1 MRRYSYILV
10 LLSTLLACV
19 AVSCAPELDEAY
31 VPDNME
37 TVEVDV
43 LFRVDDMV
51 TKAMTAVEEDT
62 SLKDVWVFQFDG
74 SADASR
80 IVGKPRY
87 YAIEDGASRIGF
99 SKVDDCTVVFLA
111 NTHDAYLELSDVK
124 TFGDIR
130 KKMIRISDG
139 ADCYDPDM
147 YDLVSSAVLNGMDF
161 TDPNVNVQPALSRI
175 FARIS
180 FTLTD
185 SCEDIDIRSVQLCN
199 VPEKV
204 EYLPHLLSSSELYP
218 TSSQSS
224 RINYP
229 SEPFTGSSQTY
240 FWYVCATAL
249 IAFLIQSVT
258 YIVHFDRAYKKS
270 LHELETYY
278 DEDEGHKIK
287 WVRFC
292 YIISMLTILF
302 VLVYLCLYWF
312 LDYKMEVASV
322 YTIWWLLYMLYL
334 TSNFISFIGS
344 HKLVLDAFAHKAL
357 SAGDLIQKISENKK
371 RKEKKDDD
379 SAQVVISESE
389 IRKLEAALKQW
400 VDKKSFREYDKSRED
415 IARELNTTKEILH
428 HYFISIKKV
437 DFKTWRTELRIE
449 EAKRLLLKD
458 KNVSTNIIA
467 EASGFSDR
475 SNFHRQFVKIVGC
488 SPKQWRD
495 SQGHPAGI

>member
-1 MRRYSYILV
+1 MISININPQTAVPLIVGVGSTVLAV
-10 LLSTLLACV
+10 LLMLIKIPHSDYSV
-19 AVSCAPELDEAY
+19 
-31 VPDNME
+31 
-37 TVEVDV
+37 
-43 LFRVDDMV
+43 
-51 TKAMTAVEEDT
+51 K
-62 SLKDVWVFQFDG
+62 
-74 SADASR
+74 
-80 IVGKPRY
+80 
-87 YAIEDGASRIGF
+87 
-99 SKVDDCTVVFLA
+99 LA
-111 NTHDAYLELSDVK
+111 NSKIALVVSFLICSFMMFYSMSQYGKSEIKDWDMFLMLSIYIVVHFSTSIISYSMIALLKTEKHKWQGLFVPGLFVSALVAFMLLESYK
-124 TFGDIR
+124 SG
-130 KKMIRISDG
+130 
-139 ADCYDPDM
+139 
-147 YDLVSSAVLNGMDF
+147 N
-161 TDPNVNVQPALSRI
+161 
-175 FARIS
+175 
-180 FTLTD
+180 
-185 SCEDIDIRSVQLCN
+185 
-199 VPEKV
+199 
-204 EYLPHLLSSSELYP
+204 
-218 TSSQSS
+218 
-224 RINYP
+224 
-229 SEPFTGSSQTY
+229 QTY
-240 FWYVCATAL
+240 FWYVCAAAL

-258 YIVHFDRAYKKS
+258 YIVHFDRAYKTS

-322 YTIWWLLYMLYL
+322 YTIWWLIYMLYL

-357 SAGDLIQKISENKK
+357 SAGELIQKISENKK
-371 RKEKKDDD
+371 RKEKKDND

-488 SPKQWRD
+488 STKQWRD
-495 SQGHPAGI
+495 SEGHPAGI

>member
-1 MRRYSYILV
+1 MISININPQTAVPLIVGVGSTVLAV
-10 LLSTLLACV
+10 LLMLIKIPHSDYSV
-19 AVSCAPELDEAY
+19 
-31 VPDNME
+31 
-37 TVEVDV
+37 
-43 LFRVDDMV
+43 
-51 TKAMTAVEEDT
+51 K
-62 SLKDVWVFQFDG
+62 
-74 SADASR
+74 
-80 IVGKPRY
+80 
-87 YAIEDGASRIGF
+87 
-99 SKVDDCTVVFLA
+99 LA
-111 NTHDAYLELSDVK
+111 NSKIALVVSFLICSFMMFYSMSQYGKSEIKDWDMFLMLSIYIVVHFSTSIISYSMIALLKTEKHKWQGLFVPGLFVSALVAFMLLESYK
-124 TFGDIR
+124 SG
-130 KKMIRISDG
+130 
-139 ADCYDPDM
+139 
-147 YDLVSSAVLNGMDF
+147 N
-161 TDPNVNVQPALSRI
+161 
-175 FARIS
+175 
-180 FTLTD
+180 
-185 SCEDIDIRSVQLCN
+185 
-199 VPEKV
+199 
-204 EYLPHLLSSSELYP
+204 
-218 TSSQSS
+218 
-224 RINYP
+224 
-229 SEPFTGSSQTY
+229 QTY
-240 FWYVCATAL
+240 FWYVCAAAL

-258 YIVHFDRAYKKS
+258 YIVHFDRAYKTS

-322 YTIWWLLYMLYL
+322 YTIWWLIYMLYL

-357 SAGDLIQKISENKK
+357 SAGELIQKISENKK

-389 IRKLEAALKQW
+389 IRELEAALKQW

-495 SQGHPAGI
+495 SEGHPAGI

>member
-1 MRRYSYILV
+1 MISINIY
-10 LLSTLLACV
+10 
-19 AVSCAPELDEAY
+19 PQ
-31 VPDNME
+31 
-37 TVEVDV
+37 
-43 LFRVDDMV
+43 
-51 TKAMTAVEEDT
+51 TAVP
-62 SLKDVWVFQFDG
+62 L
-74 SADASR
+74 
-80 IVGKPRY
+80 IVGVGATVL
-87 YAIEDGASRIGF
+87 AILLMLIKIPHSDYSV
-99 SKVDDCTVVFLA
+99 KLA
-111 NTHDAYLELSDVK
+111 NSKIALVVSFLICSFMMFYSMSQYGKSEIKDWDMFLMLSIYIVVHFSTSIISYSMIALLKTEKHKWQGLFVPGLFVSALVAFMLLESYNS
-124 TFGDIR
+124 G
-130 KKMIRISDG
+130 
-139 ADCYDPDM
+139 
-147 YDLVSSAVLNGMDF
+147 N
-161 TDPNVNVQPALSRI
+161 
-175 FARIS
+175 
-180 FTLTD
+180 
-185 SCEDIDIRSVQLCN
+185 
-199 VPEKV
+199 
-204 EYLPHLLSSSELYP
+204 
-218 TSSQSS
+218 
-224 RINYP
+224 
-229 SEPFTGSSQTY
+229 QTY
-240 FWYVCATAL
+240 FWYVCAAAL

-258 YIVHFDRAYKKS
+258 YIVHFDRAYKTS

-322 YTIWWLLYMLYL
+322 YTIWWLIYMLYL

-357 SAGDLIQKISENKK
+357 SAGELIQKISENKK
-371 RKEKKDDD
+371 RKEKKDND

-389 IRKLEAALKQW
+389 IRKLQAALKQW

-458 KNVSTNIIA
+458 KNVSTNVIA

-495 SQGHPAGI
+495 SEGHPAGI

>member
-1 MRRYSYILV
+1 MISININPQTAVPLIVGVGSTVLAV
-10 LLSTLLACV
+10 LLMLIKIPHSDYSV
-19 AVSCAPELDEAY
+19 
-31 VPDNME
+31 
-37 TVEVDV
+37 
-43 LFRVDDMV
+43 
-51 TKAMTAVEEDT
+51 K
-62 SLKDVWVFQFDG
+62 
-74 SADASR
+74 
-80 IVGKPRY
+80 
-87 YAIEDGASRIGF
+87 
-99 SKVDDCTVVFLA
+99 LA
-111 NTHDAYLELSDVK
+111 NSKIALVVSFLICSFMMFYSMSQYGKSEIKDWDMFLMLSIYIVVHFSTSIISYSMIALLKTEKHKWQGLFVPGLFVSALVAFMLLESYK
-124 TFGDIR
+124 SG
-130 KKMIRISDG
+130 
-139 ADCYDPDM
+139 
-147 YDLVSSAVLNGMDF
+147 N
-161 TDPNVNVQPALSRI
+161 
-175 FARIS
+175 
-180 FTLTD
+180 
-185 SCEDIDIRSVQLCN
+185 
-199 VPEKV
+199 
-204 EYLPHLLSSSELYP
+204 
-218 TSSQSS
+218 
-224 RINYP
+224 
-229 SEPFTGSSQTY
+229 QTY
-240 FWYVCATAL
+240 FWYVCAAAL

-258 YIVHFDRAYKKS
+258 YIVHFDRAYKTS

-322 YTIWWLLYMLYL
+322 YTIWWLIYMLYL

-357 SAGDLIQKISENKK
+357 SAGELIQKISENKK
-371 RKEKKDDD
+371 RKEKKDND

-389 IRKLEAALKQW
+389 IRKLQAALKQW

-458 KNVSTNIIA
+458 KNVSTNVIA

-488 SPKQWRD
+488 SPKQWRN
-495 SQGHPAGI
+495 SEGHPAGI

>member
-1 MRRYSYILV
+1 MISININPQTAVPLIVGVGSTVLAV
-10 LLSTLLACV
+10 LLMLIKIPHSDYSV
-19 AVSCAPELDEAY
+19 
-31 VPDNME
+31 
-37 TVEVDV
+37 
-43 LFRVDDMV
+43 
-51 TKAMTAVEEDT
+51 K
-62 SLKDVWVFQFDG
+62 
-74 SADASR
+74 
-80 IVGKPRY
+80 
-87 YAIEDGASRIGF
+87 
-99 SKVDDCTVVFLA
+99 LA
-111 NTHDAYLELSDVK
+111 NSKIALVVSFLICSFMMFYSMSQYGKSEIKDWDMFLMLSIYIVVHFSTSIISYSMIALLKTEKHKWQGLFVPGLFVSALVAFMLLESYK
-124 TFGDIR
+124 SG
-130 KKMIRISDG
+130 
-139 ADCYDPDM
+139 
-147 YDLVSSAVLNGMDF
+147 N
-161 TDPNVNVQPALSRI
+161 
-175 FARIS
+175 
-180 FTLTD
+180 
-185 SCEDIDIRSVQLCN
+185 
-199 VPEKV
+199 
-204 EYLPHLLSSSELYP
+204 
-218 TSSQSS
+218 
-224 RINYP
+224 
-229 SEPFTGSSQTY
+229 QTY
-240 FWYVCATAL
+240 FWYVCAAAL

-322 YTIWWLLYMLYL
+322 YTIWWLIYMLYL

-357 SAGDLIQKISENKK
+357 SAGELIQKISENKK
-371 RKEKKDDD
+371 RKEKKDND

-389 IRKLEAALKQW
+389 IRELEAALKQW

-495 SQGHPAGI
+495 SEGHPAGI